1 MEEAPGRGRSGC
13 LTKVGTRGDML
24 FLWGSTTK
32 IGVAGAN
39 RAPRGAEL
47 EEETEEEEEEEEY

>member
-1 MEEAPGRGRSGC
+1 
-13 LTKVGTRGDML
+13 ML